1 MAGCDARGGGSP
13 VENSRHWRGNLGRV
27 SLPLSVL
34 DLSLLSA
41 GATTRQAFQG
51 TLSLAQAADR
61 MGFTR
66 FWVAEHHN
74 IPSVAATSPAVMIA
88 EVANRTERIRVGSG
102 GVMLPN
108 HSPYVVAEQFA
119 ALEALHPGRID
130 LGIGRAPGADQITAW
145 ALRRSQQGLG
155 AEEFPQHVEL
165 VRGWLSPAGVQT
177 GMGTTLV
184 ATPAAESYP
193 DMWLLGSSDF
203 SARLAARLGMRYCY
217 AGHFGHLDPAQVL
230 ELYRSQFQAS
240 EDLDAPYAMV
250 CTSGVVGDT
259 DEHAQWLAGPSRV
272 HFLELRSGTP
282 GPIVTP
288 EEAERRLAG
297 RDASRLF
304 GTRVIGTADSV
315 RQQIVDLRAATQADE
330 IMVTANTHSVGE
342 RVALL
347 EALAPLIETIE

>member
-1 MAGCDARGGGSP
+1 MTVR
-13 VENSRHWRGNLGRV
+13 
-27 SLPLSVL
+27 LSVL
-34 DLSLLSA
+34 DLSLLAA
-41 GATTRQAFQG
+41 GATTRQAFG
-51 TLSLAQAADR
+51 DTFTLAEAADR
-61 MGFTR
+61 LGFTR

-88 EVANRTERIRVGSG
+88 EVANRTTRIRVGSG

-130 LGIGRAPGADQITAW
+130 LGLGRAPGADQVTAW

-165 VRGWLSPAGVQT
+165 VRGWLSSTGVET
-177 GMGTTLV
+177 GMGTTLA

-193 DMWLLGSSDF
+193 DIWLLGSSDF
-203 SARLAARLGMRYCY
+203 SARLAAQLGLPYCY

-230 ELYRSQFQAS
+230 ELYRSGFQPS
-240 EDLDAPYAMV
+240 QSLDAPYAMV
-250 CTSGVVGDT
+250 CTSAVVGDS
-259 DEHAQWLAGPSRV
+259 DDHAQWLAGPSRV
-272 HFLELRSGTP
+272 HFLELRGGTP
-282 GPIVTP
+282 SPIVSP

-304 GTRVIGTADSV
+304 GTRIIGTADSV
-315 RQQIVDLRAATQADE
+315 RQQIVELRDATRADE
-330 IMVTANTHSVGE
+330 IMVTANTHGVAE

-347 EALAPLIETIE
+347 EALAGLIEHDG